1 MQTQRIERVA
11 YKKVEYIRFIYQNHT
26 MTNPAPLAQE
36 VQDALE
42 QLSETGNF
50 TRDLLHTESSDALD
64 KLTPVQ
70 AANCLQSVLDWMIE
84 TQRDWA
90 LRSRGRGVRS
100 AAIREI
106 NAKIVETCAC

>member
-1 MQTQRIERVA
+1 
-11 YKKVEYIRFIYQNHT
+11 
-26 MTNPAPLAQE
+26 MTNPTTLENE
-36 VQDALE
+36 VLE
-42 QLSETGNF
+42 AWKTLDETGNF
-50 TRDLLHTESSDALD
+50 TRDLLDTESSDALD

>member
-1 MQTQRIERVA
+1 VQTQRLGRAA
-11 YKKVEYIRFIYQNHT
+11 YKKVEYIRIIYQNHK
-26 MTNPAPLAQE
+26 MTNPTPLAKE

-50 TRDLLHTESSDALD
+50 HQDFLDTESSDALG

-70 AANCLQSVLDWMIE
+70 AANCLQSVLDWMIDTE
-84 TQRDWA
+84 RDWA

-100 AAIREI
+100 AAIREV
-106 NAKIVETCAC
+106 NVKIVETCAC